1 MPKKKAVLP
10 PEEEKRLIEEVE
22 KEVGYRI
29 CGYISYDE
37 NNNLKICKKPAGW
50 GTAHAGQGKCRL
62 HGGVG
67 RPVTSGKWVT
77 YRNSDVKTIFERVK
91 EYEDVLVKDH
101 QESLKIVYA
110 LFNILD
116 EVVRSGRVDVT
127 TIEAI
132 RRVLETKIKI
142 EELELRRKK
151 LEESTFTEEE
161 VLVLVRRIF
170 EIIEECVSSIEEKR
184 KIFTRIAN
192 LSFFKRKG
200 KEDGME
206 NEKA

>member
-1 MPKKKAVLP
+1 MPRRKAILP

-22 KEVGYRI
+22 KEKGFKI

-37 NNNLKICKKPAGW
+37 NNNLTVCKKSAGW
-50 GTAHAGQGKCRL
+50 GTTHVGQGRCRL

-67 RPVTSGKWVT
+67 RPATSGKWVV
-77 YRNSDVKTIFERVK
+77 YHGGDIKTIFDRVK

-110 LFNILD
+110 LFGVLD
-116 EVVRSGRVDVT
+116 EVVRSGKIDVT

-132 RRVLETKIKI
+132 RRVLETKVKI
-142 EELELRRKK
+142 EELELKRRK
-151 LEESTFTEEE
+151 LEESSFTREE

-170 EIIEECVSSIEEKR
+170 EVIEECISSVEEKR
-184 KIFTRIAN
+184 KVFSRIAN
-192 LSFFKRKG
+192 LPFFKRSNKVE
-200 KEDGME
+200 EDT
-206 NEKA
+206 